1 VGAKK
6 HLERRIVEIQAFQ
19 DNIPGNYC
27 WGCGNINEHGLQIKS
42 YWSDDEAVC
51 TWQPKP
57 YHAAGPTHV
66 LNGGIIATV
75 IDCHSVCTAIA
86 AAYRAEGREIGT
98 EPLIWYV
105 TKSLQVT
112 YLRPTPLDQ
121 PITLRAR
128 IKETNEK
135 VTILTCSLFEKGKG
149 EECARGEVVAVR
161 VANAWLEATAQESSR
176 IQEGE

>member
-19 DNIPGNYC
+19 DKIPGNYC

-42 YWSDDEAVC
+42 YWSGDEAVC

-98 EPLIWYV
+98 EPPIWYV

-112 YLRPTPLDQ
+112 YLRPTPIDQ

-135 VTILTCSLFEKGKG
+135 ATILTCSLFEKGKG
-149 EECARGEVVAVR
+149 EECARGEVVAIR

-176 IQEGE
+176 IREGE